1 MKKLYIV
8 ANWKANKTVS
18 EATEWFQKVISYK
31 SQVISSENKE
41 IIVCPPFTLLPLM
54 RDFIK
59 QHGLQIHLGAQDV
72 SPFGTGAYTGEVAA
86 EQLKDLAHYVIIG
99 HSERRKNFHDD
110 DEVIAKKVAMTN
122 EAGLTPLLCVQGKE
136 TPVPQG
142 VQIVA
147 YEPVFAIGTGNPDT
161 PENADT
167 VAKEIKENHNVES
180 VLYGGSVT
188 AENVAGF
195 THQEHIDGVLVGG
208 ASLDTSEFINIV
220 QNA

>member
-1 MKKLYIV
+1 MKKLYVV
-8 ANWKANKTVS
+8 ANWKANKTNLEVK
-18 EATEWFQKVISYK
+18 EWLQGISNVKFQMSNV
-31 SQVISSENKE
+31 QRKE
-41 IIVCPPFTLLPLM
+41 IIICPGFHLLSTVKAIIEQYNLPF
-54 RDFIK
+54 K
-59 QHGLQIHLGAQDV
+59 VGAQDV
-72 SPFGTGAYTGEVAA
+72 SPFDTGAYTGEVAA

-99 HSERRKNFHDD
+99 HSERRKNFHED
-110 DEVIAKKVAMTN
+110 DEMIAKKVAMTN

-167 VAKEIKENHNVES
+167 VAKEIKENHKVES

-208 ASLDTSEFINIV
+208 ASLDVSSFMKIV